1 MSQVDDFEGTEEEGS
16 DNQSAVF
23 NAIRKENRELAKKVA
38 SFEAAQAEAE
48 TAALTQRAEAVKGI
62 VDTLGLPGL
71 ANDVLGWIEGPITVE
86 AVAEALKVRGIPL
99 PEGVDVQPEP
109 EKDSVVN
116 VSDVAQRVAD
126 AAGGKSNLSVEE
138 RINAAE
144 TQDELNAILAEA
156 SLTSSHS

>member
-38 SFEAAQAEAE
+38 SFEAAQAEAD
-48 TAALTQRAEAVKGI
+48 AVALTQRAEAVKGI
-62 VDTLGLPGL
+62 VNTLGLPGL

-86 AVAEALKVRGIPL
+86 AVAEALKVRSIPL
-99 PEGVDVQPEP
+99 PEGIDVQPEP
-109 EKDSVVN
+109 VKDSVVN

-126 AAGGKSNLSVEE
+126 AAGGKSNLTVEQ

-144 TQDELNAILAEA
+144 SQSELDSIMAEA